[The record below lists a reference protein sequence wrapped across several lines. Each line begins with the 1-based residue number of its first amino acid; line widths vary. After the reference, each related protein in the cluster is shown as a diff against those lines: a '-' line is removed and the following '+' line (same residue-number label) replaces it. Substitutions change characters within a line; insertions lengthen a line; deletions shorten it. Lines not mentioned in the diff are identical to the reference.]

1 MLILTNGMSNHFQ
14 PAHLFEISDIEF
26 SEMEMEMEVKLS
38 GFSMRTVLYGGEG
51 LVGLVQLCS

>member
-26 SEMEMEMEVKLS
+26 SEMEMEMDRQVPMCTLVS
-38 GFSMRTVLYGGEG
+38 DVCVCVCGGK
-51 LVGLVQLCS
+51 V